1 MKRLLISLAM
11 VLTLSVM
18 AMAQDVQ
25 ALSNA
30 GLKIAYVDADSVM
43 SEYVLAQKIQKEL
56 ADLQA
61 YTEKKGQT
69 IQDKLQK
76 EGNAIQDKYNK
87 GVYKTKTQ
95 LDAVQKAFNKKQ
107 EKAQA
112 DLQQLQQDLQS
123 TLMEKNL
130 YLNSKIDDFIQKYN
144 ETKGYDV
151 ILKRDATLLINP
163 KYCINREIID
173 GLNEQYR
180 KDNTIE
186 PATATTPAATEA
198 EAKTAK

>member
-69 IQDKLQK
+69 IQDNLQK
-76 EGNAIQDKYNK
+76 EYNAIQDKVSK

-95 LDAVQKAFNKKQ
+95 LDAAQKAFNKKQ
-107 EKAQA
+107 EKAGK
-112 DLQQLQQDLQS
+112 DMQQLQEDLQK

-180 KDNTIE
+180 KDNTVE
-186 PATATTPAATEA
+186 PAAATTTATEA

>member
-69 IQDKLQK
+69 IQDNLQK
-76 EGNAIQDKYNK
+76 EYNAIQDKVNK

-95 LDAVQKAFNKKQ
+95 LDAAQKAFNKKQ
-107 EKAQA
+107 EKAGK
-112 DLQQLQQDLQS
+112 DMQQLQEDLQK

-180 KDNTIE
+180 KDNTVE
-186 PATATTPAATEA
+186 PATATTPATTEA
-198 EAKTAK
+198 ETKTAK

>member
-1 MKRLLISLAM
+1 MLFA
-11 VLTLSVM
+11 LSMM

-25 ALSNA
+25 TLSNA

-56 ADLQA
+56 ADVQS
-61 YTEKKGQT
+61 YTEKKGQS
-69 IQDKLQK
+69 IQDDLQK
-76 EGNAIQDKYNK
+76 EYNAIQDKVNK
-87 GVYKTKTQ
+87 GIYKTKTQ
-95 LDAVQKAFNKKQ
+95 LEAAKKAFDKKQ
-107 EKAQA
+107 EKAQK
-112 DLQQLQQDLQS
+112 DMQQLQEDLQK
-123 TLMEKNL
+123 TLMEKNF

-186 PATATTPAATEA
+186 PASTTDTTTES
-198 EAKTAK
+198 EAQTAK

>member
-1 MKRLLISLAM
+1 
-11 VLTLSVM
+11 M

-25 ALSNA
+25 TLSNA

-56 ADLQA
+56 ADVQS
-61 YTEKKGQT
+61 YTEKKGQS
-69 IQDKLQK
+69 IQDDLQK
-76 EGNAIQDKYNK
+76 EYNAIQDKVNK
-87 GVYKTKTQ
+87 GIYKTKTQ
-95 LDAVQKAFNKKQ
+95 LEAAKKAFDKKQ
-107 EKAQA
+107 EKAQK
-112 DLQQLQQDLQS
+112 DMQQLQEDLQK
-123 TLMEKNL
+123 TLMEKNF

-186 PATATTPAATEA
+186 PASTTDTTTES
-198 EAKTAK
+198 EAQTAK